1 MIMYGS
7 TEVEQG
13 RGDDRTWFYNRL
25 PGPKYM
31 VEIQD
36 AIHTTFSG
44 GIKEEH
50 PDVAGYLA
58 EPNRAAITRYAI
70 AFMAYHLKGDAQAH
84 EQLKV
89 RGSAISN
96 YIYSE

>member
-1 MIMYGS
+1 MPG
-7 TEVEQG
+7 VNHQV
-13 RGDDRTWFYNRL
+13 
-25 PGPKYM
+25 GPKYM

-44 GIKEEH
+44 GVKEDH

-58 EPNRAAITRYAI
+58 EANRAAITRYAI
-70 AFMAYHLKGDAQAH
+70 AFMGYYLKDDAQAH

-89 RGSAISN
+89 RGSGVSN
-96 YIYSE
+96 YIDSE